1 MRSRLPKRSNS
12 LHVFVLTTV
21 ALVFLFASAAPAL
34 GAYVVGTLAGPAVAS
49 GDADGVGSAARFDW
63 PQGVAVDSAG
73 NLYVADSFNHTIRRI
88 TPAGAVTTFAGTA
101 GAAGSAD
108 GAGSAA
114 RFAYPS
120 AIAIDSAD
128 KLYVADSGNH
138 TIRVIS
144 PAGVVQTLAGL
155 AGARG
160 SADGAS
166 GVARFDFPEGV
177 AVDAAGV
184 VYVSDSGNHTIR
196 VIALGGAVS
205 TLAGAAGQ
213 AGNADGTGAV
223 ARFDH
228 PFGIAVDAAGTL
240 YVADHGNHT
249 IRTVDPAGVV
259 VTFAGAAGAAGG
271 ADGTG
276 AAARFSMPKGLA
288 IDGAGDLLV
297 ADFGNHTVRSVT
309 SGAVVTTVAGKAGS
323 WGAAD
328 GDSATAR
335 LLFPGG
341 VAVDTGGAVYVADS
355 GNHAVRKVAVGG
367 AVTTLAGKSG
377 MGTNDGRGPQARFF
391 LPYGIAVGSSGT
403 VFVADTYNHTLRSVS
418 SLGVVTTLAGSG
430 GIEGSSDGSGAAARF
445 DHPTGVAVN
454 DTGTLFVADTG
465 NHVIRVVSSLGAV
478 GTPFGTAGLAGSADG
493 LGPDA
498 RFSGPK
504 AVALDDGGT
513 IYVADT
519 ANHTIRAIDPTG
531 AVTTVAGKAGEPGN
545 ADGAASDAR
554 FRSPSGIAVDWTGTL
569 YVADTGN
576 HTIRMI
582 SPTGVVTSLAGAPG
596 VRGAANGLG
605 SSARFSAPAGIAL
618 GAEDALFVADSGNS
632 TVRRVSHMGAVTTV
646 AGLSR
651 TTGRADGVGSAAR
664 FALPSDVAVGPDD
677 FLYVADTF
685 NHIIRKIDPPP
696 IYAVFTGKDRYETAI
711 LVAKSVY
718 PTGANTV
725 FLVKGDNFPDALAA
739 APLAAAFDG
748 PIILTPSTGLTQAV
762 RDELARLA
770 PSTVFFIGLPAAVRT
785 QLNTALPGVKVRSFV
800 GTDRYHTAALLAAE
814 LKVKLGTVDRVVLAS
829 GDKFPDALSVAPLAA
844 RKGWAVVLT
853 PQSGPLPVV
862 TAAAIQS
869 LGVTSAV
876 VVGTYIKPAAPVT
889 ATSLVGT
896 DRYHTNAL
904 IAAYAAAPA
913 QGLSFSHIAVATGE
927 NYPDALVVGP
937 YLAMDGGILLLTQ
950 PTGVPTR
957 IADVLTGRAAEI
969 RFVDFV
975 GLGDAIIAQ
984 LKAKVEPVAGP

>member
-12 LHVFVLTTV
+12 LHAIALATV

-34 GAYVVGTLAGPAVAS
+34 GAYIVGTLAGPAVAS
-49 GDADGVGSAARFDW
+49 GDADGSGSTARFDW

-73 NLYVADSFNHTIRRI
+73 NLFVADSFNHTVRKI
-88 TPAGAVTTFAGTA
+88 TPAGAVTTVAGTA
-101 GAAGSAD
+101 GVAGSAD
-108 GAGSAA
+108 GTGSAA

-128 KLYVADSGNH
+128 TVYVADSGNH

-155 AGARG
+155 AGSRG
-160 SADGAS
+160 SADGAAS
-166 GVARFDFPEGV
+166 VARFDFPEGV

-196 VIALGGAVS
+196 VIAVGGAVS

-228 PFGIAVDAAGTL
+228 PFGIAVDAGGTL
-240 YVADHGNHT
+240 FVADHGNHT

-259 VTFAGAAGAAGG
+259 ATFAGTAGVAGDT
-271 ADGTG
+271 DGTG
-276 AAARFSMPKGLA
+276 AAARFSMPKGLV
-288 IDGAGDLLV
+288 IDVAGNLLV
-297 ADFGNHTVRSVT
+297 ADFGNHTVRAVT
-309 SGAVVTTVAGKAGS
+309 STAVVTTVAGKPGS
-323 WGAAD
+323 WGSAD

-341 VAVDTGGAVYVADS
+341 VAVDTGGSAYIADS
-355 GNHAVRKVAVGG
+355 GNHAVRKVAPGG

-377 MGTNDGRGPQARFF
+377 MGTDDGTGPQARFF

-403 VFVADTYNHTLRSVS
+403 VFVADTYNHTIRSVS
-418 SLGVVTTLAGSG
+418 PVGVVTTLAGTGGLSG
-430 GIEGSSDGSGAAARF
+430 DSDGLGAAARF
-445 DHPTGVAVN
+445 DHPTGMAVD

-465 NHVIRVVSSLGAV
+465 NHTIRVISSLGAV
-478 GTPFGTAGLAGSADG
+478 GTPFGTAGAAGSADG
-493 LGPDA
+493 LGPNA
-498 RFSGPK
+498 RFSSPK
-504 AVALDDGGT
+504 AVAVDDGGT

-519 ANHTIRAIDPTG
+519 GNHTIRAIDPTG
-531 AVTTVAGKAGEPGN
+531 AVTTIAGKAGEPGT

-554 FRSPSGIAVDWTGTL
+554 FRSPAGIAVDWTGTV

-576 HTIRMI
+576 HAIRMI
-582 SPTGVVTSLAGAPG
+582 LPTGVVTTLAGAPG

-618 GAEDALFVADSGNS
+618 GAEDALFVADAGNS
-632 TVRRVSHMGAVTTV
+632 AVRRVSHMGAVTTV
-646 AGLSR
+646 AGLQGA
-651 TTGRADGVGSAAR
+651 TGRADGVGSAAR
-664 FALPSDVAVGPDD
+664 FALPSDIAVGPDD

-685 NHIIRKIDPPP
+685 NHILRKIDPPP
-696 IYAVFTGKDRYETAI
+696 VYSVFTGKDRYETAI
-711 LVAKSVY
+711 LVAKSAY

-725 FLVKGDNFPDALAA
+725 FLVKGDDFPDALAA

-762 RDELARLA
+762 RDELTRLA
-770 PSTVFFIGLPAAVRT
+770 PNTVYFIGLPAAVRT
-785 QLNTALPGVKVRSFV
+785 QLEAALPGITVKSFV
-800 GTDRYHTAALLAAE
+800 GTDRYHTAALLAEE
-814 LKVKLGTVDRVVLAS
+814 LKLKLGPVTRVVLAS

-844 RKGWAVVLT
+844 KKGWAIVLT
-853 PQSGPLPVV
+853 PQSGPLPAV

-869 LGVTSAV
+869 LGVSSAL
-876 VVGTYIKPAAPVT
+876 VVGTYVKPAAPVT

-896 DRYHTNAL
+896 DRYHTSAL
-904 IAAYAAAPA
+904 IAAYGAA
-913 QGLSFSHIAVATGE
+913 QGLSFSHIALATGE

-950 PTGVPTR
+950 STGVPTG
-957 IADVLTGRAAEI
+957 IGDVLTGHAVEI

-975 GLGDAIIAQ
+975 GLGDAIIAK
-984 LKAKVEPVAGP
+984 LKAKVEPLAGP